1 MLLGLSRNGPQVSL
15 NGVFKMESI
24 RKLSNFNFQWTKTF
38 CQDDLNDVAFCFVFL
53 RAIEWCNYVIT
64 PIERNILWEFEQIN
78 VKFHQ
83 VTSYVTFSE
92 FYLRFHNSCEIWRL
106 FSGDPMRNNLSL
118 VLLQITNYICKPL
131 RNVEKNAHVLF
142 KLFQYKVFVH
152 WKLNRLW
159 ILS

>member
-1 MLLGLSRNGPQVSL
+1 
-15 NGVFKMESI
+15 
-24 RKLSNFNFQWTKTF
+24 
-38 CQDDLNDVAFCFVFL
+38 
-53 RAIEWCNYVIT
+53 
-64 PIERNILWEFEQIN
+64 
-78 VKFHQ
+78 
-83 VTSYVTFSE
+83 
-92 FYLRFHNSCEIWRL
+92 
-106 FSGDPMRNNLSL
+106 MRISLSL